1 MKKISFILLAGALAG
16 CNSISSVPYVEPS
29 PSADTAKVRVIT
41 NSSVYGDSL
50 TENCIPKIRHKMAV
64 SGRQY
69 ESGRMHE
76 TYPQFP
82 LQPKTVEGM
91 PKRMAPK
98 MIDLKPGIRM
108 AEGMYVEVAT
118 EYLVP
123 TNAPFM
129 ISTLGAVMGSYGS
142 TQPTCPMDAKVFDLE
157 AGNSYEVFVGMGP
170 GQTPEGTKLFCAL
183 AVRKMLPIG
192 NTGEALPLVVE
203 PKPAPKAKCKS

>member
-1 MKKISFILLAGALAG
+1 MKKNSLLLLAVALAG

-29 PSADTAKVRVIT
+29 PSAGTAKVRVIT

-50 TENCIPKIRHKMAV
+50 TENCVPNIRHKMAV

-69 ESGRMHE
+69 GSGRMHE

-91 PKRMAPK
+91 PNRMSPK
-98 MIDLKPGIRM
+98 MIDLKPSIRM

-123 TNAPFM
+123 ANAPFM

-142 TQPTCPMDAKVFDLE
+142 TEPTCPMDAKVFDLE
-157 AGNSYEVFVGMGP
+157 AGKSYEVFVGMHP
-170 GQTPEGTKLFCAL
+170 RHTPDGAKLFCEL
-183 AVRKMLPIG
+183 TVRGFLPIG
-192 NTGEALPLVVE
+192 KSGRSLPVTVD
-203 PKPAPKAKCKS
+203 PQPAPKSKCKS